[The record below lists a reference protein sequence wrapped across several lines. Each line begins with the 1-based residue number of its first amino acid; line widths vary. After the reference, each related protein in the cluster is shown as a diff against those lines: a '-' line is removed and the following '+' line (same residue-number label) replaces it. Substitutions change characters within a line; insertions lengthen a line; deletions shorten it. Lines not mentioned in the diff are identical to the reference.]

1 MIGKK
6 KLKEIQK
13 LSVQYEVLTEQFPK
27 DYIGLEVWY
36 KSPREMWADSAIEM
50 DYALNELEMR
60 LKEKILAILSN

>member
-6 KLKEIQK
+6 KLKEIQN

-27 DYIGLEVWY
+27 DYIGLEIWHKY
-36 KSPREMWADSAIEM
+36 PQEMWTDAAKEM

-60 LKEKILAILSN
+60 LKEKILAILTN